1 MLRIILKFSLIAVGF
16 LAGPGVIFLLPYIM
30 PAESYAN
37 FAKVLTF
44 AQLLALVSGLG
55 LEISGARFNIA
66 LLRVTKIIL
75 LTTSISS
82 IALFIL
88 FPGTTSEEKLIVW
101 CIAFT
106 TVLSTVYQSYFLFR
120 GQALIYGLYGLIR
133 SSIMLVL
140 LIFLLRM
147 KVDTVFAYG
156 GATIIG
162 FAFSLL
168 LVNKNI
174 KISLNEKHYDFKCL
188 IKASI
193 PFFIINGVAVLP
205 IILDR
210 LMAQQNLVPI
220 EFSKYIVV
228 TTWAV
233 PIMYIG
239 NIYQQFIISHFDL
252 FSLRA
257 LIKKNLLLLAAN
269 VAYII
274 FVVVVTTEV
283 VHIPYFKSSSDF
295 VPIWLLVSG
304 WYAVYSAVAFPAA
317 AYVQRK
323 LDENM
328 VRKLSWWTA
337 GLLPFALFIAY
348 FIAST
353 QWSHIGMFAAAV
365 FSSIFATLILVPRI
379 FFVQRDLTK
388 NVSD

>member
-1 MLRIILKFSLIAVGF
+1 MLRIILKFSLIAAGF

-30 PAESYAN
+30 PAESYAT

-44 AQLLALVSGLG
+44 SQLLALVSGLG
-55 LEISGARFNIA
+55 LEIAGARFNIA
-66 LLRVTKIIL
+66 LLRVAKIII
-75 LTTSISS
+75 LTTSICSL
-82 IALFIL
+82 ALFII
-88 FPGTTSEEKLIVW
+88 FPGTTSEEKLIIW

-120 GQALIYGLYGLIR
+120 GQALIYGIYGLMR
-133 SSIMLVL
+133 SSIMLVS
-140 LIFLLRM
+140 LIVLLRL
-147 KVDTVFAYG
+147 KADVVFAYG
-156 GATIIG
+156 VSAIIG
-162 FAFSLL
+162 FAFPLW

-174 KISLNEKHYDFKCL
+174 KITLTGNYYDFKFL

-233 PIMYIG
+233 PIMYMG

-252 FSLRA
+252 YSLRT
-257 LIKKNLLLLAAN
+257 LIKKNLLLLVAN
-269 VAYII
+269 IVYII
-274 FVVVVTTEV
+274 FVVAVTTQIIQV
-283 VHIPYFKSSSDF
+283 PYFKSSADF
-295 VPIWLLVSG
+295 IPIWLLVSG
-304 WYAVYSAVAFPAA
+304 WYAVYSSVAFPAA
-317 AYVQRK
+317 AYVQKK

-328 VRKLSWWTA
+328 VRKMAWWTA
-337 GLLPFALFIAY
+337 GLLPLALSTAFFIT
-348 FIAST
+348 SSL
-353 QWSHIGMFAAAV
+353 WSHIGMFAAAI
-365 FSSIFATLILVPRI
+365 FSSIFASLILVPRV

>member
-30 PAESYAN
+30 PAESYAT

-44 AQLLALVSGLG
+44 SQLLALVSGLG
-55 LEISGARFNIA
+55 LEIAGARFNIG
-66 LLRVTKIIL
+66 LLRVTKIIF

-82 IALFIL
+82 VVLFII
-88 FPGTTSEEKLIVW
+88 FPGTNSEEKLIVW

-120 GQALIYGLYGLIR
+120 GQALIYGLYGLMR
-133 SSIMLVL
+133 SSIMLVSLIIL
-140 LIFLLRM
+140 LKLKFDVVL
-147 KVDTVFAYG
+147 AYG
-156 GATIIG
+156 ISTIIG
-162 FAFSLL
+162 FTFSLR

-174 KISLNEKHYDFKCL
+174 KASLDDKHYDFICL
-188 IKASI
+188 FKTSI

-210 LMAQQNLVPI
+210 LMAQQNLVPT

-252 FSLRA
+252 FSLKA

-269 VAYII
+269 TAYIV
-274 FVVVVTTEV
+274 FVVAVTAEI
-283 VHIPYFKSSSDF
+283 VHVPYFKSPTEF
-295 VPIWLLVSG
+295 VPIWLMVSG

-323 LDENM
+323 LDENI
-328 VRKLSWWTA
+328 VRKLAWWTV
-337 GLLPFALFIAY
+337 GLLPLVLFIAY

-353 QWSHIGMFAAAV
+353 QWAHIGMFAAAI
-365 FSSIFATLILVPRI
+365 FSSIFASLILVPRV

>member
-30 PAESYAN
+30 PADSYAN

-44 AQLLALVSGLG
+44 SQMLALVSGLG
-55 LEISGARFNIA
+55 LEIAGARFNIA
-66 LLRVTKIIL
+66 IVRVTKIIL

-82 IALFIL
+82 VLLFII

-120 GQALIYGLYGLIR
+120 GQALIYGLYGLLR
-133 SSIMLVL
+133 SSIMLVSLIIL
-140 LIFLLRM
+140 LKWKFEVVLS
-147 KVDTVFAYG
+147 YG
-156 GATIIG
+156 IATIIG
-162 FAFSLL
+162 FSVSLL

-174 KISLNEKHYDFKCL
+174 KVSLNEKDYNFRCL
-188 IKASI
+188 IKASM

-210 LMAQQNLVPI
+210 LMAQQNLAPT

-252 FSLRA
+252 FSLKA
-257 LIKKNLLLLAAN
+257 LIKKNLILLVVN
-269 VAYII
+269 TTYII
-274 FVVVVTTEV
+274 FVIAVTHKIV
-283 VHIPYFKSSSDF
+283 KVPYFKSSADF
-295 VPIWLLVSG
+295 VPIWFLVSG
-304 WYAVYSAVAFPAA
+304 WYTLYSAFAFPAA
-317 AYVQRK
+317 AYVQRRLEESMVQK
-323 LDENM
+323 LA
-328 VRKLSWWTA
+328 WWTA
-337 GLLPFALFIAY
+337 GLLPLALSIAY
-348 FIAST
+348 FTASN
-353 QWSHIGMFAAAV
+353 QWSHVGMFAAAI
-365 FSSIFATLILVPRI
+365 FSSIFASLILVPRI